1 MTRIPAAERRSEL
14 VDAAVRVIAIRGVD
28 GATTRRI
35 ADAADAPLAT
45 LHYCFSSK
53 EELFAEVFR
62 FVAGQYREVLARN
75 DCHGDVKETAR
86 SLMRGVMEWYV
97 ANEDLGRAIIELISW
112 ARRQASEQA
121 VMVYTEANSAL
132 RTILEADAAAAG
144 QSLAQR
150 AIDELAYMV
159 TVLSDGFAMNWL
171 VFADR
176 DAAPAH
182 MDLTVRALDAW
193 MDANLDADPGAG
205 PGAHDAHSARSVGAL
220 LSWVELA

>member
-159 TVLSDGFAMNWL
+159 TALSDGFAMNWL

-193 MDANLDADPGAG
+193 MDANLDADPGA
-205 PGAHDAHSARSVGAL
+205 HDARSSRSAGAL
-220 LSWVELA
+220 LSWVDLE

>member
-1 MTRIPAAERRSEL
+1 MARIPAAERRSEL
-14 VDAAVRVIAIRGVD
+14 VDAAVRVIAIHGVD

-62 FVAGQYREVLARN
+62 FVAGQYREVLARS

-97 ANEDLGRAIIELISW
+97 ANEDFGRAIIELISW
-112 ARRQASEQA
+112 ARRQAREQA
-121 VMVYTEANSAL
+121 EMVYTEANSAL
-132 RTILEADAAAAG
+132 RAILEADAAAAG
-144 QSLAQR
+144 QSLAQQV
-150 AIDELAYMV
+150 IDELAYMV
-159 TVLSDGFAMNWL
+159 TALSDGFAMNWL

-182 MDLTVRALDAW
+182 IDLTIRALDAW
-193 MDANLDADPGAG
+193 MDATLDAAPGEG
-205 PGAHDAHSARSVGAL
+205 PHAQDTRSSTSAGAL
-220 LSWVELA
+220 LSWVDLA